1 VVRKPTSKE
10 SKRKGKDSD
19 KVSARKVPVPGA
31 PEKNKTPGNKSEV
44 ENASEKKEE
53 QTSLFHF

>member
-1 VVRKPTSKE
+1 
-10 SKRKGKDSD
+10 
-19 KVSARKVPVPGA
+19 VPGA